1 MAKRGTPMLATWHF
15 HIEISSKCTLRCPRC
30 ARQEVPDS
38 LVNTELD
45 LEFFKRNFTAEFVV
59 DNLEK
64 ITFCGDDGDPIYA
77 HDLIPVIQYIKSIKP
92 VEIVI
97 VTNGSHKKSEWWQ
110 ELGSVLTEQDTVHF
124 SIDGWDNESNNLY
137 RVNSNFD
144 SIEQGVRTLR
154 ANSQCRMVW
163 AAIAFSFNQDK
174 LTEMMSQAQ
183 QWGMDGFQ
191 LTKSTKFGKI
201 YPVYGTND
209 VLQPAEEFVSRNH
222 RFERETVLLSVR
234 GLNNHVWKTHPINL
248 ELYKN
253 STEINGVR
261 PLCEIGNKG
270 LYIDAQGRLFPCCW
284 VANRYTHNSEWKGI
298 ANKFDL
304 NHRTLNEAVSDDFW
318 SSTFKTFDW
327 QECQT
332 KCASARV
339 DKKYA
344 TEW

>member
-1 MAKRGTPMLATWHF
+1 MATRGTAMLATWHF

-38 LVNTELD
+38 LVNTELT
-45 LEFFKRNFTAEFVV
+45 LEFFKQNFTPEFVL

-97 VTNGSHKKSEWWQ
+97 ITNGSHKKPEWWQ
-110 ELGSVLTEQDTVHF
+110 ELGSVLTDQDTVHF
-124 SIDGWDNESNNLY
+124 SIDGYDNTSNNLY
-137 RVNSNFD
+137 RVNSDFV
-144 SIEQGVRTLR
+144 SIVQGIETLR
-154 ANSQCRMVW
+154 STSKCRLVW
-163 AAIAFSFNQDK
+163 AAIAFKFNEDQIDYMQSLAVK
-174 LTEMMSQAQ
+174 L
-183 QWGMDGFQ
+183 GMDAFQ
-191 LTKSTKFGKI
+191 LTKSTKFGSM
-201 YPVYGTND
+201 YPSYGTED
-209 VLQPAEEFVSRNH
+209 PLEPSKKFVSGSH
-222 RFERETVLLSVR
+222 RFEREVILLSSR
-234 GLNNHVWKTHPINL
+234 GLNSQTNIKNIQ
-248 ELYKN
+248 LYK
-253 STEINGVR
+253 SVTESNGVK

-284 VANRYTHNSEWKGI
+284 VANRYSHNSEWTAI

-304 NHRTLNEAVSDDFW
+304 NHRTLADAVTDNFW
-318 SSTFKTFDW
+318 ETTFKTFGW

-332 KCASARV
+332 KCVASRV
-339 DKKYA
+339 DEKYA